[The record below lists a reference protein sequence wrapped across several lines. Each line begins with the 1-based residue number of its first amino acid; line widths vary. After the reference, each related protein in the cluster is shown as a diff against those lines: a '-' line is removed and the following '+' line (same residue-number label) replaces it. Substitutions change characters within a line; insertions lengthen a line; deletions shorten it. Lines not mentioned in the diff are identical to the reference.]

1 MNLELLEKELNIKI
15 TKQIQEKFDIFEQLF
30 KIYNS
35 HTNLISKN
43 DEKNFFEKHIY
54 DSLSLNK
61 FLEKYNIKG
70 TKKILDIGTGGGFP
84 AIPLA
89 IVYPEFDIYPVDS
102 IAKKI
107 GFIEMIQKELRLKNL
122 HPECI
127 RVEEFPKDKKEFFDI
142 AVSRAVAPLNILL
155 EYAVPFVKTE
165 GYFIAYKAKNATT
178 EIEQAKNAL
187 VILNSAIT
195 DRIEYALP
203 TEISHKRELVAAK
216 KTAAT
221 PAKYP
226 RKSGQAKKFP
236 L

>member
-1 MNLELLEKELNIKI
+1 M
-15 TKQIQEKFDIFEQLF
+15 
-30 KIYNS
+30 
-35 HTNLISKN
+35 
-43 DEKNFFEKHIY
+43 
-54 DSLSLNK
+54 
-61 FLEKYNIKG
+61 
-70 TKKILDIGTGGGFP
+70 
-84 AIPLA
+84 
-89 IVYPEFDIYPVDS
+89 
-102 IAKKI
+102 
-107 GFIEMIQKELRLKNL
+107 
-122 HPECI
+122 
-127 RVEEFPKDKKEFFDI
+127 
-142 AVSRAVAPLNILL
+142 NILL
-155 EYAVPFVKTE
+155 EYAVPFIKTE
-165 GYFIAYKAKNATT
+165 GYFIAYKAKNAST